1 MTSFR
6 KASLSPTLL
15 IPILTLGATAMMAAS
30 GCIVF
35 AADDLGKVIDKLDAS
50 AKSFTSAQ
58 AAIDWDNV
66 QTKPIFDKDVQL
78 GTVVFARAK
87 DGQMEVAVHI
97 RTENGRPV
105 EKDLCYAGGV
115 GKMYDAKEKQIQVFQ
130 VGNKSGQLE
139 TFLTL
144 GFGGSGQDLKKN
156 WDIAYAGTEQVD
168 GVAAAK
174 LQLIPHDPSLART
187 APKVLLWID
196 MDRGVALKQQRFDA
210 SGNYLAFTYSN
221 IKLNSK
227 LPSNAFEIKT
237 ASGTQV
243 VNH

>member
-1 MTSFR
+1 
-6 KASLSPTLL
+6 
-15 IPILTLGATAMMAAS
+15 MMAAS
-30 GCIVF
+30 GCLVF

-58 AAIDWDNV
+58 ADINWDNV
-66 QTKPIFDKDVQL
+66 QTKPIFDKDAQV
-78 GTVVFARAK
+78 GNVVFARAK

-97 RTENGRPV
+97 KTDNGRPV
-105 EKDLCYAGGV
+105 EKELSYAGGV
-115 GKMYDAKEKQIQVFQ
+115 GKMYEPAIKQIQVFKL
-130 VGNKSGQLE
+130 GDKSGQLE

-156 WDIAYAGTEQVD
+156 WDITFAGTEQVN
-168 GVAAAK
+168 GFTAAK
-174 LQLIPHDPSLART
+174 LQLVPHDPALAKI

-210 SGNYLAFTYSN
+210 TGNYVTFTYSN
-221 IKLNSK
+221 IKLNTK
-227 LPSNAFEIKT
+227 VPSNAFEIKT